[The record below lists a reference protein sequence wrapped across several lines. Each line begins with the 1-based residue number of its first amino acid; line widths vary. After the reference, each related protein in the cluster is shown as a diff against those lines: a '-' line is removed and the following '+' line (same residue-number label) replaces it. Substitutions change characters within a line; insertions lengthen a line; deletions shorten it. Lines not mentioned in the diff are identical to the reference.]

1 MRKDGESKYD
11 FSSTSLL
18 KTRYTKNQSQKKK
31 CSPGL
36 SKSDGVSE
44 PEVNLCDT
52 NKFLKLGLALRSVI
66 LQLVPP

>member
-11 FSSTSLL
+11 FSYTSLL

-31 CSPGL
+31 RSRGL

-44 PEVNLCDT
+44 SEVNLCDT
-52 NKFLKLGLALRSVI
+52 NS
-66 LQLVPP
+66 